1 MLYNEK
7 SVLDNLK
14 LLRNERKYTQG
25 EVSNFL
31 GMARGSYA
39 KIENGIN
46 KMNLENALKL
56 ANLYNVTVD
65 ELLCLSNNN
74 NELDTVLKEGITY
87 NGKMLTDTDIIALKA
102 FLQGLTSNKQIRY
115 IIMFIVIL
123 ASRCY
128 KDKQRHKQHKAPT
141 LCTCFALVL
150 SSCYYTI
157 L

>member
-74 NELDTVLKEGITY
+74 NELEKELEKDVTY
-87 NGKMLTDTDIIALKA
+87 NGKTLSNTDIIALKA
-102 FLQGLTSNKQIRY
+102 FLQGLTSSK
-115 IIMFIVIL
+115 
-123 ASRCY
+123 
-128 KDKQRHKQHKAPT
+128 
-141 LCTCFALVL
+141 
-150 SSCYYTI
+150 
-157 L
+157 